1 MLATLWLE
9 IGMKQLFLFAI
20 LTISIA
26 SYAEPSKWMLS
37 NFLGLNSSDGSVRE
51 KSAYGLKGY
60 YTDNGAEPSQEYLD
74 LLQRNADHLLN
85 TLSDENLQVRYYI
98 TELVAARRMSQYPKP
113 SIVFVSLLEDEKIRL
128 FKNKFLNNLNSKRE
142 LLVISSMKALI
153 NLKACEYLPEMLFRA
168 EELSEYEKKYVL
180 ASIERLKNYCDK

>member
-1 MLATLWLE
+1 MSFDTTDL
-9 IGMKQLFLFAI
+9 AI
-20 LTISIA
+20 LTISIT
-26 SYAEPSKWMLS
+26 SYAEPSKGMLS
-37 NFLGLNSSDGSVRE
+37 NFLGLNSSDSSVRE

-74 LLQRNADHLLN
+74 LLQRNADHLLS
-85 TLSDENLQVRYYI
+85 TLSDENLQTRYYI

-153 NLKACEYLPEMLFRA
+153 NLKACEYMPEMLFRA
-168 EELSEYEKKYVL
+168 EELSEYEKKYAM
-180 ASIERLKNYCDK
+180 ASIDRLQDYCDK

>member
-1 MLATLWLE
+1 MPNKPLKYVPATKKRGLHWTLYRSPFSGALWLE

-20 LTISIA
+20 LTISIT
-26 SYAEPSKWMLS
+26 SYAEPSKGMLS
-37 NFLGLNSSDGSVRE
+37 NFLGLNSSDSSVRE

-74 LLQRNADHLLN
+74 LLQRNADHLLS
-85 TLSDENLQVRYYI
+85 TLSDENLQTRYYI

-128 FKNKFLNNLNSKRE
+128 FKNKFLN
-142 LLVISSMKALI
+142 IQ
-153 NLKACEYLPEMLFRA
+153 
-168 EELSEYEKKYVL
+168 
-180 ASIERLKNYCDK
+180 SIF